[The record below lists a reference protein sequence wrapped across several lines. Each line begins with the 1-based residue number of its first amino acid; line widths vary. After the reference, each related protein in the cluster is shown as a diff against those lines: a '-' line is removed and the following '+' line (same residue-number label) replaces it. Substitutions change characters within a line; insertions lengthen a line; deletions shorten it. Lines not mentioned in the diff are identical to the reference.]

1 MGGFETA
8 EHVRARIV
16 ALGNPERALGAQRYF
31 KTGPGEYGEGDV
43 FVGVRVPELRK
54 LAREYRSLPVS
65 DAVRLLHDPVHEV
78 RLFALLMMVQSFS
91 QAVPSKQE
99 RICQLYLKHTRFI
112 NNWDLVDVS
121 AEHIVGAYLMGR
133 DQTPL
138 DTLARSSLIWERRIA
153 IVSTFFFIRRKNYAL
168 TIRIAEILLN
178 DSEDLIHKAVG
189 WLLRE
194 VGKRDRTELERFLKK
209 NGVRMP
215 RTMLRYAI
223 ERFPEPQRKQYLRT
237 MA

>member
-78 RLFALLMMVQSFS
+78 RLFALLMMDYKN
-91 QAVPSKQE
+91 PEWKRYKQQKL
-99 RICQLYLKHTRFI
+99 RQ
-112 NNWDLVDVS
+112 
-121 AEHIVGAYLMGR
+121 M
-133 DQTPL
+133 
-138 DTLARSSLIWERRIA
+138 
-153 IVSTFFFIRRKNYAL
+153 AL
-168 TIRIAEILLN
+168 
-178 DSEDLIHKAVG
+178 
-189 WLLRE
+189 
-194 VGKRDRTELERFLKK
+194 ELEKK
-209 NGVRMP
+209 RLQEHEKKIS
-215 RTMLRYAI
+215 T
-223 ERFPEPQRKQYLRT
+223 
-237 MA
+237 